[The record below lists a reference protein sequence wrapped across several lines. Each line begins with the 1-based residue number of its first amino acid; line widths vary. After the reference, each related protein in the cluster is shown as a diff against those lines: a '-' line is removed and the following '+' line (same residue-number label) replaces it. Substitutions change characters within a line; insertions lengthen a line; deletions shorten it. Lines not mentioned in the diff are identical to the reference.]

1 MSEKRKDHKGRILKT
16 GEYWDPK
23 GRRYMFRKMVDGERV
38 TITDDDLKRKNDF
51 KRIF

>member
-23 GRRYMFRKMVDGERV
+23 GRRYMFRTTTPDRQRAQ
-38 TITDDDLKRKNDF
+38 DQQ
-51 KRIF
+51 

>member
-38 TITDDDLKRKNDF
+38 TITDAGSAVKAQKRL
-51 KRIF
+51 